1 MLMSDQLTD
10 YSSQVNPAPVTA
22 PPRYGQGKKAATIL
36 AEQGHFVTVITDQP
50 YLERSRQSTTVPRAR
65 KGARPM
71 HRSTLTI
78 ATQPYT
84 EYETCSKQV
93 GDADLVYDCVMYCQD
108 TLRNNCQRGRGFHF
122 MVWTNNDR

>member
-1 MLMSDQLTD
+1 MLMSDQMTD
-10 YSSQVNPAPVTA
+10 YSSQMNPAPVTAPVTA

-84 EYETCSKQV
+84 EYDTCSQQV
-93 GDADLVYDCVMYCQD
+93 
-108 TLRNNCQRGRGFHF
+108 
-122 MVWTNNDR
+122 